1 MLVNRG
7 YPLGNRVLKESSVK
21 LRSTNQVGDLFEG
34 DEKGKSGS
42 AGFGYIV
49 AVTLDPDSAVIP
61 RNKGPFDWAGVFN
74 TILD

>member
-34 DEKGKSGS
+34 DGKGKSGS
-42 AGFGYIV
+42 VGFGYIV
-49 AVTLDPDSAVIP
+49 AVTLDPAVMA
-61 RNKGPFDWAGVFN
+61 RNKRPFDWAGVFN